1 MRTNTFEH
9 LDGKGLKIGIVAS
22 RFNGEMMEG
31 LLQGCLAALIETG
44 VAQEDVTT
52 IRVPGSFETPHGVWM
67 LLQRGGF
74 DAIIAMGIIIKGE
87 TRHDELIADAVAR
100 AIMRFNTKQEVP
112 VLFGIVTAETI
123 EQARVRSGEGEDNR
137 GRDAALAAVEMALL
151 RRSFT

>member
-9 LDGKGLKIGIVAS
+9 LDGTGLKIGIVAS
-22 RFNGEMMEG
+22 RFNAEMMAG
-31 LLQGCLAALIETG
+31 LLKGCRDALIEVN
-44 VAQEDVTT
+44 VADADVTV
-52 IRVPGSFETPHGVWM
+52 IRVPGSFETPHGVRM

-74 DAIIAMGIIIKGE
+74 DAIIALGVIIKGE
-87 TRHDELIADAVAR
+87 TRHDEVIAHATAAALQQSNITQD
-100 AIMRFNTKQEVP
+100 VP

-151 RRSFT
+151 KKAH